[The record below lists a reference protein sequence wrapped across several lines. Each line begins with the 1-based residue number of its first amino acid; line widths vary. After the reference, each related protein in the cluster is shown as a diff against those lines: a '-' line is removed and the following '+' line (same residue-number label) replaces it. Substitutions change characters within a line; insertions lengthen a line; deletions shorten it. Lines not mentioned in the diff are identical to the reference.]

1 MKENI
6 PLEQM
11 IPRGPYCYMAVEIAN
26 EKDYSQGFHILSCPF
41 WELKKSQPEQENGYC
56 KLLDVGD
63 WEEDV
68 GFGMLWD
75 GIKECGVNLDEK
87 EENI

>member
-1 MKENI
+1 MNENI
-6 PLEQM
+6 PPEQM
-11 IPRGPYCYMAVEIAN
+11 IPHGCYCYQVVELIDKKN
-26 EKDYSQGFHILSCPF
+26 SSKGLRVLNCPF

-68 GFGMLWD
+68 GCGMLWD
-75 GIKECGVNLDEK
+75 GIKECGINLDDG